1 MVGRDN
7 VTFSFRIDSAKAQA
21 TLRQLEAQVKRV
33 GGTAITS
40 SVQLD
45 KLKVSIDSTGNR
57 AAASAVN
64 FQTATQGMLN
74 LSTAAV
80 QTFTS
85 ISNLDRANNR
95 AKMSIIAVARAEDL
109 LNNKRQRLV
118 EMTEA
123 GTTAGGKYANM
134 QREIATA
141 EADLTVKIE
150 KKGIE
155 QAAVN
160 DIYMLFA
167 TNIANV
173 TISSIQT
180 LAILDKN
187 QILLT
192 KAKIVQ
198 QRIYN
203 LSMFN
208 GVRASLATQQALA
221 IETAMRLNS
230 TVAINAQASATA
242 RLTLATKAFI
252 ASNPVLLA
260 VMAVTTAA
268 FLIHESN
275 ILGTKTALDKLLGV
289 EKDFESQ
296 VKEGRDGIEE
306 YDDTLGK
313 LNDTVGSSLPNS
325 FESATKVM
333 IAYTNSL
340 RENTSVVDQNVE
352 SQIRLHGII
361 ASGRNRQGGYTSTIP
376 IIVNPQVSQGQGVGR
391 QRGSFSSGGIT
402 TQSNE
407 ALASALSVKSEPWSP
422 FIMPQAFADRGDNV
436 GRVIIPKE
444 VKSQVESRRGK
455 ITSKSAI
462 ATGAVTPTPQSLQ
475 GDQGSMFKQGPD
487 MNNQF
492 TLFGHSGGV
501 SNIPA
506 VQDLAKDLG
515 VSVESLEGSLS
526 TGQFSI
532 KQLQIANQI
541 LSGDLMTIKHV
552 KDFVES
558 TKFKQFTPELEAD
571 RLILE
576 KAKEQDNNFASI
588 FRERYMGSG
597 VSIDKIL
604 NELGKLEPDRKK
616 RLDNKN
622 KTFVDGIA
630 FDFTTDLGLKA
641 HQKYMQAKLGQLIPT
656 VDAFNFAGIK
666 DKQKELT
673 GDQYL
678 RFLGGQGLNDTSS
691 FTNNEN
697 QNFRF
702 GQPGGNPN
710 TLLNDSTSNV
720 ILNKNQNRLL
730 SKIQNGEISGNR
742 AEVLLELGIDIGNA
756 ANNYSLKDAMRIG
769 ALQTQAAGFQGLG
782 GRGAEAIRSV
792 GGNATQAYQT
802 KGKIVLNQGALNNIA
817 ASRRSDAFSNG
828 AGSII
833 ANISTALTGGKIFTV
848 YRFRAGTGS
857 DIANRKYAGAKSI
870 IQKAISMGIKS
881 NPAWADRIAEIP
893 PIDPKAVDA
902 IAQAEFAALAAE
914 SLATQYVA
922 SINSQMTSIGFTT
935 AMTSASNTAGFSGI
949 GMYENI
955 ALLSAMRRTNF
966 SNTEIIGES
975 RNKLNLTNSQVN
987 AIRFNSTRG
996 DIELQDRLR
1005 YVDQLDAM
1013 ASGTSPL

>member
-21 TLRQLEAQVKRV
+21 TLRQLEAAVRKV
-33 GGTAITS
+33 GGTAMTS
-40 SVQLD
+40 SRNVDQFST
-45 KLKVSIDSTGNR
+45 SIDKSGNR
-57 AAASAVN
+57 AAANAVN

-141 EADLTVKIE
+141 TADLTVKQE
-150 KKGIE
+150 KQKIE

-167 TNIANV
+167 SNIANV
-173 TISSIQT
+173 TISSLQT
-180 LAILDKN
+180 IS
-187 QILLT
+187 ILLGQE
-192 KAKIVQ
+192 KMA
-198 QRIYN
+198 R
-203 LSMFN
+203 L
-208 GVRASLATQQALA
+208 ASVAAMKLQTFAL
-221 IETAMRLNS
+221 RGQ
-230 TVAINAQASATA
+230 TVAMAQGATVTGA
-242 RLTLATKAFI
+242 GVLVTHSYTLATFAATRSAQGLTI
-252 ASNPVLLA
+252 AVKGLMVAAWPLLA
-260 VMAVTTAA
+260 VTVALTAA
-268 FLIHESN
+268 FAIHETN
-275 ILGTKTALDKLLGV
+275 VLGTKTALDKLLGV

-306 YDDTLGK
+306 YDETLGK

-340 RENTSVVDQNVE
+340 RENTSVVEQNVE
-352 SQIRLHGII
+352 SQIKLHGII
-361 ASGRNRQGGYTSTIP
+361 ASGRNRQGGSSTNVP
-376 IIVNPQVSQGQGVGR
+376 IEILPQVNQGRGPGR
-391 QRGSFSSGGIT
+391 QQGNFSSGGIT

-407 ALASALSVKSEPWSP
+407 ALASALSWSP

-444 VKSQVESRRGK
+444 VKPQVESRRGK
-455 ITSKSAI
+455 IQTPSAI
-462 ATGAVTPTPQSLQ
+462 AAGAVTPTPESLQ
-475 GDQGSMFKQGPD
+475 GDQGSMFKEGAD

-492 TLFGHSGGV
+492 TLHGHSGGV

-526 TGQFSI
+526 TGEFSI

-558 TKFKQFTPELEAD
+558 TKFKQFTPELESD
-571 RLILE
+571 RLALE
-576 KAKEQDNNFASI
+576 KAKDQDKNFASI
-588 FRERYMGSG
+588 FRDRYMGSG
-597 VSIDKIL
+597 VSIDKTL

-622 KTFVDGIA
+622 MTFVDGIG
-630 FDFTTDLGLKA
+630 FDLTKESGLKA
-641 HQKYMQAKLGQLIPT
+641 HHKYMKAKLGQLIPT

-678 RFLGGQGLNDTSS
+678 RFLGGKGLQDMSS
-691 FTNNEN
+691 FTN
-697 QNFRF
+697 RF
-702 GQPGGNPN
+702 GQSELDGYSEK
-710 TLLNDSTSNV
+710 LNNSTSNV
-720 ILNKNQNRLL
+720 ILNKNQRRLL
-730 SKIQNGEISGNR
+730 AKIQNGEISGNR
-742 AEVLLELGIDIGNA
+742 AEILLDSGIDIGNA
-756 ANNYSLKDAMRIG
+756 ANNYSLEDARRI
-769 ALQTQAAGFQGLG
+769 ANLQTQAAGFQGLG
-782 GRGAEAIRSV
+782 GRAAGAIASV
-792 GGNATQAYQT
+792 GGNATQAYQVGKLASSPT
-802 KGKIVLNQGALNNIA
+802 LTNFHNRVRRGNSFVNGLGRMMLNVINMLKGGRAII
-817 ASRRSDAFSNG
+817 SRGHQDV
-828 AGSII
+828 AGR
-833 ANISTALTGGKIFTV
+833 GGRV
-848 YRFRAGTGS
+848 
-857 DIANRKYAGAKSI
+857 AGADVIS
-870 IQKAISMGIKS
+870 KAVQYGIKS
-881 NPAWADRIAEIP
+881 MPEWMAMVSQIPAVNKESDNNMDQARAALSAAVSIASQYVGM
-893 PIDPKAVDA
+893 VDNA
-902 IAQAEFAALAAE
+902 KTTIGFSSTTLGKAQAAGFGGASLYQNISLLAA
-914 SLATQYVA
+914 TK
-922 SINSQMTSIGFTT
+922 
-935 AMTSASNTAGFSGI
+935 
-949 GMYENI
+949 
-955 ALLSAMRRTNF
+955 RTNF
-966 SNTEIIGES
+966 SNTQIIEES
-975 RNKLNLTNSQVN
+975 KSKLSLTNSQTF

-996 DIELQDRLR
+996 DAELQDRFR
-1005 YVDQLDAM
+1005 YVDQLEAM
-1013 ASGTSPL
+1013 SSGTSPL

>member
-7 VTFSFRIDSAKAQA
+7 VTFTFRIDSNKAAQA
-21 TLRQLEAQVKRV
+21 IAALEQALKRL
-33 GGTAITS
+33 GGAAT
-40 SVQLD
+40 
-45 KLKVSIDSTGNR
+45 STGGRIDTTSNSVSR
-57 AAASAVN
+57 LGQQSAASAVN

-109 LNNKRQRLV
+109 LNNKTQRLK

-141 EADLTVKIE
+141 TADLTVKQE
-150 KKGIE
+150 KQKIE

-167 TNIANV
+167 SNIANV
-173 TISSIQT
+173 TISSLQT
-180 LAILDKN
+180 IS
-187 QILLT
+187 ILLGQE
-192 KAKIVQ
+192 KMA
-198 QRIYN
+198 R
-203 LSMFN
+203 L
-208 GVRASLATQQALA
+208 ASVAAMKLQALA
-221 IETAMRLNS
+221 FRGTTTQIIGHNIATRS
-230 TVAINAQASATA
+230 AIVGLSGY
-242 RLTLATKAFI
+242 TLATFVATKATFGLTV
-252 ASNPVLLA
+252 AVKGLMVAAWPLLA
-260 VMAVTTAA
+260 VTVALTAA
-268 FLIHESN
+268 FAIHESN
-275 ILGTKTALDKLLGV
+275 VLGTKTALDKLLGV

-296 VKEGRDGIEE
+296 VKEGRDGIET
-306 YDDTLGK
+306 YDESLGK

-340 RENTSVVDQNVE
+340 RENTSVVEQNVE
-352 SQIRLHGII
+352 SQIKLHGII
-361 ASGRNRQGGYTSTIP
+361 ASGRNRQGGSATNVP
-376 IIVNPQVSQGQGVGR
+376 IEILPQVNQGRGPGR
-391 QRGSFSSGGIT
+391 QRGSFSSGGVP

-444 VKSQVESRRGK
+444 VKPQVESRRGK
-455 ITSKSAI
+455 IQTPSAI
-462 ATGAVTPTPQSLQ
+462 ASGAVLPTPESLQ
-475 GDQGSMFKQGPD
+475 GDQTAMFKEGPD

-552 KDFVES
+552 KDFVDS

-576 KAKEQDNNFASI
+576 KAKEQDKNFASI

-630 FDFTTDLGLKA
+630 FDLTKESGLKA

-656 VDAFNFAGIK
+656 VNAFNFAGIK

-691 FTNNEN
+691 FTN
-697 QNFRF
+697 RF
-702 GQPGGNPN
+702 GQSELDGYSEK
-710 TLLNDSTSNV
+710 LNNSTSNV
-720 ILNKNQNRLL
+720 ILNKNQNSLL

-742 AEVLLELGIDIGNA
+742 AEVLLEFGIDIGNA
-756 ANNYSLKDAMRIG
+756 ANNYSKADAQRFAKLQRASNALNGQIG
-769 ALQTQAAGFQGLG
+769 GQDIVNGVF
-782 GRGAEAIRSV
+782 

-802 KGKIVLNQGALNNIA
+802 KGKIVLNEGARNNIR
-817 ASRRSDAFSNG
+817 ASRRGDAFRNG
-828 AGSII
+828 AGGII
-833 ANISTALTGGKIFTV
+833 ANISTALTGGPFFTG

-857 DIANRKYAGAKSI
+857 DIANKKYRGAKSI

-881 NPAWADRIAEIP
+881 NPEWTDRLAEIP
-893 PIDPKAVDA
+893 AIDPKAVDA

-935 AMTSASNTAGFSGI
+935 ALTSASNTAGFSGI

-955 ALLSAMRRTNF
+955 ALLSATRRTNF

-975 RNKLNLTNSQVN
+975 RSKLNLTNSQVN